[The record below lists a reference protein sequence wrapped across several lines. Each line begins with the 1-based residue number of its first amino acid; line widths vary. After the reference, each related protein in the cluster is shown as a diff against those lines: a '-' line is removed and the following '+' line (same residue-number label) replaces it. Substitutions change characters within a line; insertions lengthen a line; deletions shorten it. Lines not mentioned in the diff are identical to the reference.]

1 MPVFNILTSQ
11 ERKEFDSPPRFTGE
25 ERKKYF
31 RVGKDLAEILMGL
44 RTPTT
49 QVAFI
54 ILYGYLKYSGKLH
67 SEFLSGDV
75 DYVVKQLNL
84 DLKDINF
91 TTYSRQK
98 LSYHKKLIIQNF
110 EYRDFDNEIE
120 NRVRAEIRFALRSQ
134 TRHRQIFGSIADRL
148 VKEQILLPSYN
159 TLASLIDE
167 EVKLYDRDI
176 EAKLKDCLSEQDIT
190 EFEKLLTKVESDD
203 NPKTDKTEDYGELEE
218 GVDET
223 KPENTPYILTELK
236 RFNQSNRPSKVRKNL
251 ESLAILQTLFKKL
264 EPAREVINFTDEGN
278 KYYAALTIKQKLYQI
293 IRKSSEARL
302 IYFYCFVNHQYYRL
316 NDTLADTITM
326 SASSFTGQVKRAVE
340 NYYFETKSQND
351 LILKQA
357 YESRK
362 KQSVSYQTMRAIIKD
377 SSLNPEQ
384 KLSRLNSLIDEAE
397 RSLISAETIEIIE
410 ETRNH
415 NEFHF
420 MEKLSKTLILKV
432 SKIIKKLEFNSHQTD
447 NPELLEAIDHYCKT
461 NGEVGI
467 KPPLEFLSSLQRRKL
482 KKGKDFKKSL
492 YKVFLFLAVAD
503 NLKAGRLNLK
513 YSYRFRSAQEYM
525 LQAQDFT
532 ENMDKYLEMAELKQK
547 QNFETV
553 GLILTNKSNE
563 VYINTNR
570 AIMHGQNTFIRFD
583 DKGDFILETPK
594 IPDSNTKLSDLLPK
608 EQYIS
613 LIEIMYTVA
622 RSTKFWNYFENMQQ
636 RSNKV
641 KVDKEVLL
649 ATIFALGCNIGISKA
664 AKITNLNESDL
675 EYARKWFLSVENLKE
690 ANEKVVETIS
700 KLELPNI
707 YKQEDGKLYTSSDGQ
722 KIINNTE
729 TLNANYSYKY
739 GLAAK
744 ASVNYTHI
752 DMRHILFHSTVIS
765 ASEREAIYVVD
776 GLLHSK
782 WVKSDI
788 HSTDTFGSTEAVF
801 GLCYLLGF
809 DLVPRIKD
817 LNEQT
822 LYSIAPKYEYE
833 SKKYKLL
840 PDRKINLDLIQGE
853 WDDLLR
859 LATSIKL
866 GICSGSQ
873 ILKRLNSYSRKNNL
887 YLALRE
893 LGRLVK
899 SLTILTYINDLKLRQ
914 TVEKLLNIVE
924 HSNRFSKVVR
934 FGNGGEMYI
943 KEKEDQDIAE
953 SCKRLQ
959 ENSIILHNYYYLT
972 NLLQVQSDE
981 QEKLKMLK
989 IIRLGSP
996 ISWVH
1001 INFFGKY
1008 NFKEEDNQDSLDL
1021 NLSKIQ
1027 SFKLADYLDKL
1038 NDD

>member
-1 MPVFNILTSQ
+1 
-11 ERKEFDSPPRFTGE
+11 
-25 ERKKYF
+25 
-31 RVGKDLAEILMGL
+31 
-44 RTPTT
+44 
-49 QVAFI
+49 
-54 ILYGYLKYSGKLH
+54 
-67 SEFLSGDV
+67 
-75 DYVVKQLNL
+75 
-84 DLKDINF
+84 
-91 TTYSRQK
+91 
-98 LSYHKKLIIQNF
+98 
-110 EYRDFDNEIE
+110 
-120 NRVRAEIRFALRSQ
+120 
-134 TRHRQIFGSIADRL
+134 
-148 VKEQILLPSYN
+148 
-159 TLASLIDE
+159 
-167 EVKLYDRDI
+167 
-176 EAKLKDCLSEQDIT
+176 
-190 EFEKLLTKVESDD
+190 
-203 NPKTDKTEDYGELEE
+203 
-218 GVDET
+218 
-223 KPENTPYILTELK
+223 
-236 RFNQSNRPSKVRKNL
+236 
-251 ESLAILQTLFKKL
+251 
-264 EPAREVINFTDEGN
+264 
-278 KYYAALTIKQKLYQI
+278 
-293 IRKSSEARL
+293 
-302 IYFYCFVNHQYYRL
+302 
-316 NDTLADTITM
+316 
-326 SASSFTGQVKRAVE
+326 
-340 NYYFETKSQND
+340 
-351 LILKQA
+351 
-357 YESRK
+357 
-362 KQSVSYQTMRAIIKD
+362 
-377 SSLNPEQ
+377 
-384 KLSRLNSLIDEAE
+384 
-397 RSLISAETIEIIE
+397 
-410 ETRNH
+410 
-415 NEFHF
+415 
-420 MEKLSKTLILKV
+420 
-432 SKIIKKLEFNSHQTD
+432 
-447 NPELLEAIDHYCKT
+447 
-461 NGEVGI
+461 
-467 KPPLEFLSSLQRRKL
+467 
-482 KKGKDFKKSL
+482 
-492 YKVFLFLAVAD
+492 
-503 NLKAGRLNLK
+503 
-513 YSYRFRSAQEYM
+513 
-525 LQAQDFT
+525 
-532 ENMDKYLEMAELKQK
+532 
-547 QNFETV
+547 
-553 GLILTNKSNE
+553 
-563 VYINTNR
+563 
-570 AIMHGQNTFIRFD
+570 
-583 DKGDFILETPK
+583 
-594 IPDSNTKLSDLLPK
+594 
-608 EQYIS
+608 
-613 LIEIMYTVA
+613 
-622 RSTKFWNYFENMQQ
+622 MQQ